1 MDVLLT
7 ALHAVVADVTRI
19 SPDTIKR
26 VTLLGYPLFI
36 LFAQFIPSSADETIP
51 PA

>member
-1 MDVLLT
+1 MDVHQT

-19 SPDTIKR
+19 SPDTNKR
-26 VTLLGYPLFI
+26 VTQLGYPLFI
-36 LFAQFIPSSADETIP
+36 LFAQFIPSSAEDTIP